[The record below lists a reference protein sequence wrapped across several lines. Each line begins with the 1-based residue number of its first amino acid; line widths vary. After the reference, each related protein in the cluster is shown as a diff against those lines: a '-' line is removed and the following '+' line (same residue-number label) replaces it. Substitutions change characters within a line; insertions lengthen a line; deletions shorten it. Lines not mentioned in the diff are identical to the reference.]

1 MTKGLFALW
10 MVLAICSAARPA
22 SAQLGPAPKG
32 RCQFV
37 LDENPTGRVNA
48 IKLPSGQ
55 YNSYFGGG
63 IVARCPSQRL
73 VLRSD
78 SLETYGDEG
87 RYFFVGHVDYNEPRL
102 QLKADYLTYFQRD
115 DRLLAYLNVDATLP
129 SGSKLVGP
137 HLEVFKEIP
146 NVRQQHGSSTGRP
159 TITII
164 EKDSTGKPQPPV
176 TVTGN
181 TIWFVGDSTVASS
194 GQVVV
199 IRPELNASGDSL
211 FLDGNTGLL
220 RLMRTPRVLGT
231 KGRVFTLVGETID
244 VLSRQRR
251 LERVLAK
258 VNAEATSQDLDLKS
272 DTIDLRITDDVLQRA
287 IAWGKSRARA
297 VSPQRTLLADSIDVL
312 MPGQRLREMHALRNA
327 VAEGAPDTTRF
338 RTLENDRL
346 TGDTI
351 VAYFDT
357 TAAPVGDTTSKPRIQ
372 RLVSTGSATSLQHL
386 PPRDTA
392 LRAPAIVY
400 VTGTA
405 INVTFDTG
413 AVQRVQVR
421 NQQLASG
428 IYLEPAPDSA
438 RATRGSPAPGR
449 SPAASGPA
457 AVPSSPIA
465 PRPTAPP
472 AKAPA
477 PGPTPGPA
485 QAPAQVSEPK
495 PAAGAAPG
503 PTVAPTKPR

>member
-1 MTKGLFALW
+1 MTRLACFALAL
-10 MVLAICSAARPA
+10 VVACASAGAA
-22 SAQLGPAPKG
+22 DAQLGPAPSG

-37 LDENPTGRVNA
+37 LDRTPTTRVNL

-63 IVARCPSQRL
+63 VTTRCPKQGL

-78 SLETYGDEG
+78 SLESYGDEG
-87 RYFFVGHVDYNEPRL
+87 RFFFVGHVDYSEPRL
-102 QLKADYLTYFQRD
+102 QLKSDYLTYFQREE
-115 DRLLAYLNVDATLP
+115 RLLAYLNVDATLP

-137 HLEVFKEIP
+137 HLEVFKAIP
-146 NVRQQHGSSTGRP
+146 KVRQQHGSSTGRP

-164 EKDSTGKPQPPV
+164 EKDSAGRPQPPV

-181 TIWFVGDSTVASS
+181 TIWFEGDSTVASS

-199 IRPELNASGDSL
+199 IRPELNASADSL
-211 FLDGNTGLL
+211 YLEGSTGLL

-231 KGRVFTLVGETID
+231 KGRPFTLVGETID
-244 VLSRQRR
+244 VLSRKRK
-251 LERVLAK
+251 LERVLSK
-258 VNAEATSQDLDLKS
+258 VNAQATSQDLDLKS
-272 DTIDLRITDDVLQRA
+272 DTIDRRVTDDVLQRA

-297 VSPQRTLLADSIDVL
+297 VSPQRNLLADSIDVL
-312 MPGQRLREMHALRNA
+312 MPGQRLREMHALRLA
-327 VAEGAPDTTRF
+327 VAEGAPDSTKF

-351 VAYFDT
+351 VAFFDT
-357 TAAPVGDTTSKPRIQ
+357 TAAPVGDTTSKPRIR
-372 RLVSTGSATSLQHL
+372 RLVSTGSSTSLQHI

-392 LRAPAIVY
+392 LRTPAIVY
-400 VTGTA
+400 VTGSA

-413 AVQRVQVR
+413 GVQRVQVM

-438 RATRGSPAPGR
+438 RAGRGSGRPGS
-449 SPAASGPA
+449 SPAKPAGAA
-457 AVPSSPIA
+457 AVDSLPRSPIA
-465 PRPTAPP
+465 PQPTTPP

-477 PGPTPGPA
+477 PTPAPTPTPSPPGGPA
-485 QAPAQVSEPK
+485 SSTT
-495 PAAGAAPG
+495 AAPS
-503 PTVAPTKPR
+503 KPR

>member
-1 MTKGLFALW
+1 VKRRHSLAMALTLCA
-10 MVLAICSAARPA
+10 MAGPA
-22 SAQLGPAPKG
+22 LAQLGPAPSG

-37 LDENPTGRVNA
+37 LDQTPTTRLNA

-55 YNSYFGGG
+55 YNSYVGGG
-63 IVARCPSQRL
+63 VIARCPSQRL

-78 SLETYGDEG
+78 SLESYGDEG
-87 RYFFVGHVDYNEPRL
+87 RFFFVGNVDYSEPRL
-102 QLKADYLTYFQRD
+102 QLKSDYLTYFQKEE
-115 DRLLAYLNVDATLP
+115 RLLAYLNVDATLP
-129 SGSKLVGP
+129 SGSRLTGP
-137 HLEVFKEIP
+137 HLEVFKAIP

-164 EKDSTGKPQPPV
+164 EKDSAGKPQPPV
-176 TVTGN
+176 SVTGN

-220 RLMRTPRVLGT
+220 RLMRTPRVLGS
-231 KGRVFTLVGETID
+231 KGRPFTLVGETID
-244 VLSRQRR
+244 VLSKQRK

-258 VNAEATSQDLDLKS
+258 ANAQATSQDLDLKS

-297 VSPQRTLLADSIDVL
+297 VSPQRTLIADSIDVL
-312 MPGQRLREMHALRNA
+312 MPGQRLREMHALRLA
-327 VAEGAPDTTRF
+327 VAEGAPDSTKF
-338 RTLENDRL
+338 HTLEKDRL

-351 VAYFDT
+351 VAFFDT
-357 TAAPVGDTTSKPRIQ
+357 TAAPVGDTTSKPRIR
-372 RLVSTGSATSLQHL
+372 RLVSTGNATSLQHL

-392 LRAPAIVY
+392 LRTPAIVY

-413 AVQRVQVR
+413 GVQRVQVQ

-438 RATRGSPAPGR
+438 RASRGSGAAGSSAGQPAAPAAIPR
-449 SPAASGPA
+449 SPI
-457 AVPSSPIA
+457 SPQ
-465 PRPTAPP
+465 PTAP
-472 AKAPA
+472 
-477 PGPTPGPA
+477 PA
-485 QAPAQVSEPK
+485 QAPAQSPAPAPAPAGSPATTPSAAPPK
-495 PAAGAAPG
+495 P
-503 PTVAPTKPR
+503 R